1 MSGENLLHASLRIRR
16 LSEVDAA
23 LAEQLN
29 AEFDEGMVW
38 DEGEGRRFL
47 ADADN
52 LFLAAFWDE
61 RVCGFATAYRL
72 QRVDRRRAE
81 VLLYEIGVN
90 EAFQRRGVGTALV
103 AAVKHWAREVSAD
116 EVWVLTERDN
126 TAAMALYAA
135 TGGEADPPGTTM
147 FTYPIED

>member
-1 MSGENLLHASLRIRR
+1 MSETSLTIQR
-16 LSEVDAA
+16 LTEVDAA

-29 AEFDEGMVW
+29 AAFDEGTVW
-38 DEGEGRRFL
+38 DKVEGRRFL
-47 ADADN
+47 ANRDN
-52 LFLAAFWDE
+52 LLLAAFWGQ

-72 QRVDRRRAE
+72 QRFDRRRAE

-103 AAVKHWAREVSAD
+103 AAVRRWAREVGAD

-126 TAAMALYAA
+126 PAAMALYAA
-135 TGGEADPPGTTM
+135 TGGEADLTGTTM
-147 FTYPIED
+147 FTYRIERPAD

>member
-1 MSGENLLHASLRIRR
+1 VSDAPLTIRR
-16 LSEVDAA
+16 LTEVDAA

-38 DEGEGRRFL
+38 DEAEGRRFL
-47 ADADN
+47 AGRDN

-61 RVCGFATAYRL
+61 RVCGFATAHRL

-90 EAFQRRGVGTALV
+90 EAFQRRGIGTALV
-103 AAVKHWAREVSAD
+103 AAVKHWAREVGAN
-116 EVWVLTERDN
+116 EVWVLTEREN

-135 TGGEADPPGTTM
+135 TGGEVDPPGTTM
-147 FTYPIED
+147 FTYRIEA